1 MPSLCKFGKAA
12 VSPACVLGAL
22 LVPLVLAACGGGGG
36 GSSTPSTASTGTTPP
51 PKSTGPAPV
60 SDDFAAVAQQCSAP
74 RPASTVNPLTGTLYG
89 DKQGTILTENEFV
102 RDYVYDTY
110 LWYAD
115 VPQTVDITKYVL
127 GATVPYVNPANNE
140 AEPDE
145 TVTTDY
151 EVVDAYFN
159 SQRSP
164 LFTAS
169 NKPKDQFHFTYPT
182 TTWVAIEQSG
192 AVAGYGFT
200 PQILESYPP
209 RNVAVAF
216 TDPNTPA
223 ALNNIARGA
232 QIVSVDGVDVV
243 NGTDVDTI
251 NAGLFSPVA
260 GQAHTFGVLDFGAT
274 TARTVTMTAA
284 VLTEIPVD
292 NVGTVTGTN
301 NTVGYMQFNEHI
313 ATAESALFNA
323 MTTLSTANAGAP
335 VADLVLDIRYNGGGL
350 LDIASELASMIA
362 SSSATNGATF
372 EKESFNDK
380 NPFGLTTAQATTPFW
395 QTTLGYD
402 PSIANNTTL
411 PHLNLQRVF
420 IITTASTCSASEAI
434 INSLRGVGVQVIQI
448 GTTTCGKPYGFF
460 PADNCSTTFF
470 TIQFEGVNAAGFGG
484 YADGFT
490 PSLTG
495 TKTGGTS
502 NQVYGCPIADDYGHQ
517 LGDPAE
523 ANLAAAL
530 SLMGGATTCPAMGTV
545 NAHMPRPVQHDMSK
559 PGLFKPAIHE
569 NRFLDLPR
577 MRARVASNP

>member
-1 MPSLCKFGKAA
+1 MTL
-12 VSPACVLGAL
+12 VLG
-22 LVPLVLAACGGGGG
+22 ACGGGGG
-36 GSSTPSTASTGTTPP
+36 GGGGSASTPPAATTPP
-51 PKSTGPAPV
+51 PKSAGPAPL
-60 SDDFAAVAQQCSAP
+60 SNDYAAVAQQCSAP
-74 RPASTVNPLTGTLYG
+74 RPASTVNPLNGTLYG

-200 PQILESYPP
+200 PQVLEAYPP
-209 RNVAVAF
+209 RNVAIAYVDA
-216 TDPNTPA
+216 NTPA
-223 ALNNIARGA
+223 SMAGLARGG
-232 QIVSVDGVDVV
+232 QITSVDGVDVV
-243 NGTDVDTI
+243 NGSDVTTI
-251 NAGLFSPVA
+251 NNGLFSPASGSV
-260 GQAHTFGVLDFGAT
+260 HTIGVLPFGAT
-274 TARTVTMTAA
+274 TSQTYTLTAA
-284 VLTEIPVD
+284 VLPEVPVE
-292 NVGTVTGTN
+292 NVMTLPVPYT
-301 NTVGYMQFNEHI
+301 TVGYIQFNEHI
-313 ATAESALFNA
+313 ATAEGALYHA
-323 MTTLSTANAGAP
+323 MSTLSTANGGAP
-335 VADLVLDIRYNGGGL
+335 VTDLVLDIRYNGGGL
-350 LDIASELASMIA
+350 LDIASELASMV
-362 SSSATNGATF
+362 SSSAVTTNATF

-380 NPFGLTTAQATTPFW
+380 NPFGLTAAQSTTPFW

-402 PSIANNTTL
+402 SSVANMTTL
-411 PHLNLQRVF
+411 PHLNLSRVF
-420 IITTASTCSASEAI
+420 VITTASTCSASEAI

-490 PSLTG
+490 PSISGSNT
-495 TKTGGTS
+495 GTS
-502 NQVYGCPIADDYGHQ
+502 NQVYGCPMADDYGHA
-517 LGDPAE
+517 LGDINE
-523 ANLAAAL
+523 ANLATAL
-530 SLMGGATTCPAMGTV
+530 NLMSGATSCPAMGTV
-545 NAHMPRPVQHDMSK
+545 NAHMPRPVQHDMTK
-559 PGLFKPAIHE
+559 PGLFRPAIHE
-569 NRFLDLPR
+569 NRFLDLAR
-577 MRARVASNP
+577 MRARVAANP